1 MKFCK
6 AVDRGQLKILIKVLL
21 VPIIDKAGEKNQVF
35 QVSLTSKIQ
44 PNDSKT
50 LKNQHGYIV
59 VTSDNN
65 QI

>member
-6 AVDRGQLKILIKVLL
+6 AVYRGQLKILIEFLL
-21 VPIIDKAGEKNQVF
+21 VAMVDNAGKKS
-35 QVSLTSKIQ
+35 SLPSLSNFKIQ